1 MKGFKQIKLQD
12 YEKVFYI
19 LILIMS
25 STIEAQ
31 TSASWYGSV
40 FHGNKTASGKKFDK
54 NEFTAAHKS
63 FPFGTILKVTNISN
77 NKSVIVTIT
86 DRGPFPIKK
95 DFGTHIRV
103 LDLSEGAFKKL
114 APLSVGVIKIKFE
127 VITDK
132 KETSFNINKEVF
144 DIQYGFGKITNIDN
158 NTIEVAFTNKIVL
171 YTLDGRET
179 SNDII
184 TLSLTEYNI
193 CDLEYLNS

>member
-86 DRGPFPIKK
+86 DRGPFPTKK

>member
-1 MKGFKQIKLQD
+1 MKKF
-12 YEKVFYI
+12 FYI

-40 FHGNKTASGKKFDK
+40 FHGNKTASGKTFNK
-54 NEFTAAHKS
+54 NEFTAAHKF
-63 FPFGTILKVTNISN
+63 FPFGTVLKVTNISN

-86 DRGPFPIKK
+86 DRGPFPTKK
-95 DFGTHIRV
+95 DFGTYIRV
-103 LDLSEGAFKKL
+103 LDLSEGAFKQL

-127 VITDK
+127 IITDK

-158 NTIEVAFTNKIVL
+158 NTIEVIFNNHKVY
-171 YTLDGRET
+171 YTLDRKEEFE
-179 SNDII
+179 DII

-193 CDLEYLNS
+193 CDLEYLNT